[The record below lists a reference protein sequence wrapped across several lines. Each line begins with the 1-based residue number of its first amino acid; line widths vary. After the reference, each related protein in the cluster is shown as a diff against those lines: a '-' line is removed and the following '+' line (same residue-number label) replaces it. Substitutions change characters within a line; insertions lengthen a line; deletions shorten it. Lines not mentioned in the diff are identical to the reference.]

1 MTQHLDQLEHM
12 QEINRSLNDLRVDI
26 ATIKAR
32 LFNDIMETL
41 RETYAQVIVLD
52 NKQKEMDV
60 RLTDFQTGWIADFTK
75 HDAKERIYHVAVTG
89 VMVATL
95 IGLGAIF
102 ALEFHKLGSTK
113 EVAAVFGKYEATS
126 PKGHDSSINIGP

>member
-1 MTQHLDQLEHM
+1 MTQHLEQLESI

-32 LFNDIMETL
+32 LFNGIMETL

-52 NKQKEMDV
+52 NKQKVMDV
-60 RLTDFQTGWIADFTK
+60 RLTDFQAVWIADFTK
-75 HDAKERIYHVAVTG
+75 HDAKERVYHVAVTG
-89 VMVATL
+89 VMVSTL
-95 IGLGAIF
+95 IALGAIF

-113 EVAAVFGKYEATS
+113 ELATIFSKYEAT
-126 PKGHDSSINIGP
+126 PPVGHESLINVGP